1 MSVEYPSRRVA
12 REISWQSSYS
22 LFTSLLILHFDFYDV
37 CPDDQATVD
46 HPFSVNRR
54 IQAITVVKK
63 ALELPFQN
71 GTNGLHIASL
81 SSKKRDHIVR
91 VGLAP
96 ALCPNQMFLVKRDRL
111 CRQLTVFLL
120 RAKITAHPVISVQP
134 KRMDLSCFPV
144 APDTFLGRRIRTFP
158 MHSRVSGEII

>member
-1 MSVEYPSRRVA
+1 MA

-111 CRQLTVFLL
+111 CRQLTVFRLL
-120 RAKITAHPVISVQP
+120 PVRPAQ
-134 KRMDLSCFPV
+134 
-144 APDTFLGRRIRTFP
+144 A
-158 MHSRVSGEII
+158 